1 MAKKYFENFRLDL
14 AYNHFF
20 KYLEKENGMPILE
33 ALEISSG
40 ENLPKSKM
48 NSGPFPVYG
57 GGGKTSETHSDFN
70 FEFGTLGIGRVGA
83 RCGCVF
89 EIVPNSWVTDNAL
102 VVIKWDQRFSLRFL
116 KHYLAYLDLGQ
127 YANNA
132 MQPVISK
139 TRISHIQLPIISIS
153 EQEEIARSL
162 DKIEHRIK
170 ISEEENLELSSA
182 LKVIDHWAKLTSE
195 IQSQKSLLS
204 QLKQSILQE
213 AIQGKLTEEWRA
225 LRQAQQAPLESASE
239 LLKRIQAEKARLIKE
254 KKIKK
259 EKSLPPITD
268 SEKPFELPEGW
279 EWCRLGE
286 IVEDVSYGTSQKS
299 VETNVGVPVLRMGN
313 ITIDGKVLYSNL
325 KYVQESIKD
334 LPKLY
339 LKKRDLIFNRTNS
352 FELVGKSGVFENIE
366 PYTLASYLIRV
377 RFMSNVSSYYLRDFI
392 NSNFCRRTQIEPHV
406 VQQNGQANFNGSKL
420 KSICLPL
427 PPFEE
432 QKAIVEKV
440 ESLMEKCRALEEEIS
455 QSEQHAQ
462 MLMQAVLKE
471 AFEG

>member
-20 KYLEKENGMPILE
+20 KYLEKENGLPILE

-139 TRISHIQLPIISIS
+139 TRISHIQLPIISIF
-153 EQEEIARSL
+153 EQEEIAKAL
-162 DKIEHRIK
+162 DKIELGIK
-170 ISEEENLELSSA
+170 ISEEENLELSST
-182 LKVIDHWAKLTSE
+182 LKVIDHWEKLISE

-225 LRQAQQAPLESASE
+225 LRQAQQAPFGASQ
-239 LLKRIQAEKARLIKE
+239 RTAEAHPSRKSPIDQGEKDKERKA
-254 KKIKK
+254 
-259 EKSLPPITD
+259 
-268 SEKPFELPEGW
+268 
-279 EWCRLGE
+279 
-286 IVEDVSYGTSQKS
+286 
-299 VETNVGVPVLRMGN
+299 
-313 ITIDGKVLYSNL
+313 
-325 KYVQESIKD
+325 
-334 LPKLY
+334 
-339 LKKRDLIFNRTNS
+339 
-352 FELVGKSGVFENIE
+352 
-366 PYTLASYLIRV
+366 
-377 RFMSNVSSYYLRDFI
+377 SS
-392 NSNFCRRTQIEPHV
+392 TH
-406 VQQNGQANFNGSKL
+406 
-420 KSICLPL
+420 
-427 PPFEE
+427 
-432 QKAIVEKV
+432 
-440 ESLMEKCRALEEEIS
+440 
-455 QSEQHAQ
+455 H
-462 MLMQAVLKE
+462 
-471 AFEG
+471 

>member
-20 KYLEKENGMPILE
+20 KYLEKENGLPILE

-153 EQEEIARSL
+153 EQEEIAKAL
-162 DKIEHRIK
+162 DKIELGIK
-170 ISEEENLELSSA
+170 ISEEENLELSST
-182 LKVIDHWAKLTSE
+182 LKVIDHWEKLISE
-195 IQSQKSLLS
+195 IQFQKSLLS

-213 AIQGKLTEEWRA
+213 GIQGKLTEEWRA
-225 LRQAQQAPLESASE
+225 LRQAKQAPLEPASE

-259 EKSLPPITD
+259 EKPLSPITD
-268 SEKPFELPEGW
+268 SEKPFELPDGW
-279 EWCRLGE
+279 EWCSLDEISFFKNGKAHEQHVDVNGAYILINSKFVSTNGSVKKFTGE
-286 IVEDVSYGTSQKS
+286 LMMPMFKDEIAIVMSDVPDGRALSRCFLIEEENKYSLNQRIGGITSINGISPKYLIL
-299 VETNVGVPVLRMGN
+299 VLDRN
-313 ITIDGKVLYSNL
+313 PYYLAFNDGKKQTNLMKKEVLGCP
-325 KYVQESIKD
+325 I
-334 LPKLY
+334 
-339 LKKRDLIFNRTNS
+339 
-352 FELVGKSGVFENIE
+352 
-366 PYTLASYLIRV
+366 
-377 RFMSNVSSYYLRDFI
+377 
-392 NSNFCRRTQIEPHV
+392 
-406 VQQNGQANFNGSKL
+406 
-420 KSICLPL
+420 PL
-427 PPFEE
+427 PPLEE

-440 ESLMEKCRALEEEIS
+440 EILMEKCRDLEEEIS

-471 AFEG
+471 AFETD